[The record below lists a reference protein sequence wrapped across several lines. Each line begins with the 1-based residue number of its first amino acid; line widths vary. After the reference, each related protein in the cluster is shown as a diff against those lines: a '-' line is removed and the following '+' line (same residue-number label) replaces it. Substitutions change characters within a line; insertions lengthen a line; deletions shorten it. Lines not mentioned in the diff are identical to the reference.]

1 MKPKWVGNHN
11 PDHDKW
17 SVNNGLT
24 LRTATATNHPHW
36 ARITL
41 THRIQGPTSTAT
53 IQPDYAT
60 DSNWNTTGTEVAS
73 ANVTG
78 GRRPRAAADIHPGAS
93 RPGTFSHSTDGTDF
107 TRPGPR
113 SPWATPG
120 RFFRGYRFAL
130 PATPRGHSAAPS
142 ASRGSH

>member
-1 MKPKWVGNHN
+1 MKPKWEGNHN

-24 LRTATATNHPHW
+24 LRTATATNHLYW
-36 ARITL
+36 ARNTL

-53 IQPDYAT
+53 IQLDYAT

-78 GRRPRAAADIHPGAS
+78 GRIRLRAAADIRPGAS
-93 RPGTFSHSTDGTDF
+93 RPGTSSTAPTA
-107 TRPGPR
+107 PA
-113 SPWATPG
+113 SPA
-120 RFFRGYRFAL
+120 
-130 PATPRGHSAAPS
+130 
-142 ASRGSH
+142 